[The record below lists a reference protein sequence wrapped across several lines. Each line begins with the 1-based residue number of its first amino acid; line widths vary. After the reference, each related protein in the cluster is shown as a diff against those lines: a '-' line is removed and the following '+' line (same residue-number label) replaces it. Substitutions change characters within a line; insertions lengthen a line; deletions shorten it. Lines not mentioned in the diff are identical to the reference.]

1 MADFIEDG
9 YQESGYIAAVDGV
22 HGPLE
27 FEFRPALV
35 KTADKIT
42 GLIQGSNPNWESF
55 ADAAAK
61 ALARDP
67 GLLKSWSLKD
77 SRGGEVKITE
87 ANCLRVRNQLF
98 HKLWM
103 IVAGQMPSDPRDGT
117 QKPPH
122 DLEADTKN

>member
-1 MADFIEDG
+1 MDFIEDG
-9 YQESGYIAAVDGV
+9 YTEQGYIAAVDGV

-35 KTADKIT
+35 KLADRIT
-42 GLIQGSNPNWESF
+42 GMIQGERPNWEGF

-67 GLLKSWSLKD
+67 GLLKSWSLKNGKGD
-77 SRGGEVKITE
+77 AVPITE
-87 ANCLRVRNQLF
+87 ANCLRVRNQMF
-98 HKLWM
+98 HKLWL
-103 IVAGQMPSDPRDGT
+103 IVAGQIPSDPRDGT
-117 QKPPH
+117 QKPPV